1 MLTYAD
7 VCRYVKMNRNRLK
20 GVKGPAESLLSI
32 RVLFQ
37 VILTYPHI
45 CSHMLTYGGEALYP
59 NPLPGAAH
67 AGAAVLTLLE
77 LGAVATAAARGT
89 LLRYEALSYWCM
101 GA

>member
-1 MLTYAD
+1 
-7 VCRYVKMNRNRLK
+7 
-20 GVKGPAESLLSI
+20 
-32 RVLFQ
+32 
-37 VILTYPHI
+37 
-45 CSHMLTYGGEALYP
+45 MLTYGGEALYP